1 MSKLTN
7 LFIPTEENKFK
18 PYLLRKVAIIVYS
31 FILVFVNVA
40 GGFLNIGGV
49 QASSITTEN
58 IINLTN
64 QERVAWGLN
73 TLTSNPQLSA
83 AALAKANDMFEK
95 QYWDHFG
102 PNGES
107 PWQFIRGAGYSYVY
121 AGENLAKGFR
131 TAEGI
136 HEAWMASPTHKANI
150 ISGNY
155 KEIGVAV
162 VEGVLLG
169 KQTVLVVQM
178 FGNLT
183 AEVHGVAKQPE
194 VETPPSKPEPTPQ
207 PPSSEKKVVV
217 NKEMGEIKSIR
228 ITSPQEGSVVTD
240 ARESVLGNTTNVEG
254 KYTVEVYEE
263 ETLLGTTSTDTS
275 NWEFSKNSDWEEG
288 EHNIQAKLENENIY
302 SQAVAFTIDS
312 KAPIIDI
319 KSIVVNRVSD
329 IYEVAFTVIGEWEQV
344 QVVMGSDIKE
354 LELSKDVN
362 DIKFELTKEQVK
374 NGVIII
380 LSDEHG
386 NSSELDISEYFIEE
400 ESGGRKILPLFNL
413 GIGQTVSLG
422 VVTFILLLLIIQIMV
437 YWKKGKFKDAVGEI
451 LTVGVWWLILVV
463 ASFSGFAG
471 VIN

>member
-178 FGNLT
+178 F
-183 AEVHGVAKQPE
+183 
-194 VETPPSKPEPTPQ
+194 
-207 PPSSEKKVVV
+207 
-217 NKEMGEIKSIR
+217 
-228 ITSPQEGSVVTD
+228 
-240 ARESVLGNTTNVEG
+240 
-254 KYTVEVYEE
+254 
-263 ETLLGTTSTDTS
+263 
-275 NWEFSKNSDWEEG
+275 
-288 EHNIQAKLENENIY
+288 
-302 SQAVAFTIDS
+302 
-312 KAPIIDI
+312 
-319 KSIVVNRVSD
+319 
-329 IYEVAFTVIGEWEQV
+329 
-344 QVVMGSDIKE
+344 
-354 LELSKDVN
+354 
-362 DIKFELTKEQVK
+362 
-374 NGVIII
+374 
-380 LSDEHG
+380 
-386 NSSELDISEYFIEE
+386 
-400 ESGGRKILPLFNL
+400 
-413 GIGQTVSLG
+413 
-422 VVTFILLLLIIQIMV
+422 
-437 YWKKGKFKDAVGEI
+437 
-451 LTVGVWWLILVV
+451 
-463 ASFSGFAG
+463 
-471 VIN
+471 